1 MKKILFITAL
11 ATTMSVF
18 GSCGRPAENPSPKN
32 EIENSENPKNQ
43 SKMKITIGN
52 HTFTATLSNTISAE
66 EFQKKLPLTLEMTDY
81 GGFEKMVD
89 IGKISSD
96 DKIEKS
102 VGLGDILLYSSKIL
116 VLQYAPNGG
125 FPYTRIGKIDNPQGL
140 KEALGSGKVSV
151 KFEIE

>member
-1 MKKILFITAL
+1 MYLVAINAFA
-11 ATTMSVF
+11 
-18 GSCGRPAENPSPKN
+18 SCSRPEGNSQNQTENPQPK
-32 EIENSENPKNQ
+32 IQ
-43 SKMKITIGN
+43 TKMKITIGN
-52 HTFTATLSNTISAE
+52 QTFTASFANTISVE
-66 EFQKKLPLTLEMTDY
+66 EFQKKLPLTLEMQDY

-116 VLQYAPNGG
+116 VLQYASNGG

-140 KEALGSGKVSV
+140 KEALGKGNVSV
-151 KFEIE
+151 KFELID